1 MDKQD
6 VLEIVKARRA
16 ANERCL
22 ASAKMNRDFEARTHF
37 EKLIFEDETML
48 SLLEE
53 KLTQEHKTE
62 YKIVR
67 SFGPSIKGG
76 AIDLENLLEDGW
88 EFVNASDFVPG
99 EKHGAQEFSGYIEYI
114 LRREVKK

>member
-6 VLEIVKARRA
+6 ALEIVKARLE
-16 ANERCL
+16 ANKRCL
-22 ASAKMNRDFEARTHF
+22 ESARINGDFEARTHF

-53 KLTQEHKTE
+53 KLEEEHKTE

-67 SFGPSIKGG
+67 SFGPAIKGG

-99 EKHGAQEFSGYIEYI
+99 EKHGTDTFSGYIEYI
-114 LRREVKK
+114 LRREVRK